1 MMKMKKPELLSPA
14 GGYEALV
21 AAVQSGADAVYMGFG
36 AFNARRSAKNFTDE
50 EFASAVA
57 YCHLR
62 GVRVFLTLNTLLTD
76 RELPLALDA
85 ARTACRLGVDSVLV
99 QDWGLFDLLRQALP
113 DLPLH
118 ASTQMSVFT
127 GGGVRELYEDGC
139 ERVVIARECSKEDTA
154 SACKACPAEVEIF
167 GHGALCMC
175 YSGQCEF
182 SALIGGRSGN
192 RGTCAQPCRLPYGY
206 GRFESTRYP
215 LSLKDNCLA
224 GELDEL
230 RRMGVASIKI
240 EGRMKRP
247 EYVAAVTEIYARL
260 LREHRTPTKDEQK
273 KLALAFSRD
282 GFTEGYYRGVRGR
295 EMFGTRPENA
305 RWPEDWFSEVRTRYE
320 KENLR
325 LVPLALNCTIRAG
338 EPMHLTAEDADG
350 HAVTVTG
357 AIPEAARSRA
367 VTAEEVETR
376 LRKTGGTAFSAAQCA
391 VSLDGGLAVSAG
403 ALNALRRE
411 ALAQMEAQRTA
422 VPKRRVFDFVPPT
435 IVKNSADKPLLTVS
449 LHRAEQ
455 LSEELIAL
463 APARVYVPVELLAQL
478 DLSPHLGRT
487 EFFAVLPRIYRTQDE
502 PILRALLEDAA
513 KKGVTGVSIGNLGH
527 LPLARGLDCK
537 LHGGW
542 ALNVY
547 NSAALAF
554 WKEQGLSSACVS
566 FELRDAQIRDLSKCL
581 PCEAI
586 VYGRLPLM
594 LTENCLNA
602 NAFGCRYFTERPASV
617 PCDGACASAPELTDR
632 RGEHFPVL
640 RAWGCRSEIENGKIL
655 YLADKSKD
663 WQTLGLRFAQLRFT
677 TESASECVRVLRAY
691 LGKTVEAP
699 ENITRGLFYRGAE

>member
-1 MMKMKKPELLSPA
+1 
-14 GGYEALV
+14 
-21 AAVQSGADAVYMGFG
+21 
-36 AFNARRSAKNFTDE
+36 
-50 EFASAVA
+50 
-57 YCHLR
+57 
-62 GVRVFLTLNTLLTD
+62 
-76 RELPLALDA
+76 
-85 ARTACRLGVDSVLV
+85 
-99 QDWGLFDLLRQALP
+99 
-113 DLPLH
+113 
-118 ASTQMSVFT
+118 
-127 GGGVRELYEDGC
+127 
-139 ERVVIARECSKEDTA
+139 
-154 SACKACPAEVEIF
+154 
-167 GHGALCMC
+167 
-175 YSGQCEF
+175 
-182 SALIGGRSGN
+182 
-192 RGTCAQPCRLPYGY
+192 
-206 GRFESTRYP
+206 
-215 LSLKDNCLA
+215 
-224 GELDEL
+224 
-230 RRMGVASIKI
+230 MGVACLKI

-305 RWPEDWFSEVRTRYE
+305 RWPEDWFSEIRARYE

-325 LVPLALNCTIRAG
+325 LVPLTLECTIRAG

-357 AIPEAARSRA
+357 AVPEAARSRA

-376 LRKTGGTAFSAAQCA
+376 LRKTGGTVFSAAQCA
-391 VSLDGGLAVSAG
+391 VALDGGLAVSAG

-478 DLSPHLGRT
+478 DLSPYLGRT

-542 ALNVY
+542 PLNLY

-554 WKEQGLSSACVS
+554 WKEQGLSSTCVS

-655 YLADKSKD
+655 YLADKARD
-663 WQTLGLRFAQLRFT
+663 WQSLGLRYACLRFT
-677 TESASECVRVLRAY
+677 TESPEDCVQMLRAY
-691 LGKTVEAP
+691 QGETVEAP

>member
-1 MMKMKKPELLSPA
+1 MMELLSPA
-14 GGYEALV
+14 GGLDSLI
-21 AAVQSGADAVYMGFG
+21 AAVQTGADAVYMGFG

-76 RELPLALDA
+76 RELEQA
-85 ARTACRLGVDSVLV
+85 AESLRKASDMGVDAVLV
-99 QDWGLFDLLRQALP
+99 QDWGLLTLAREIVP
-113 DLPLH
+113 DVPLH
-118 ASTQMSVFT
+118 ASTQMSLFT
-127 GGGVRELYEDGC
+127 LGGANEAAALGL
-139 ERVVIARECSKEDTA
+139 ERVVLARELARDEIREICA
-154 SACKACPAEVEIF
+154 GCPAEIEVF
-167 GHGALCMC
+167 AHGALCMC
-175 YSGQCEF
+175 YSGQCEM
-182 SALIGGRSGN
+182 SAVVGERSGN
-192 RGTCAQPCRLPYGY
+192 RGACAQPCRLPYGFS
-206 GRFESTRYP
+206 GRADGHP
-215 LSLKDNCLA
+215 LSLKDANLA
-224 GELDEL
+224 PFVPEMMD
-230 RRMGVASIKI
+230 MGVACLKI

-305 RWPEDWFSEVRTRYE
+305 RWPEDWFSEIRARYE
-320 KENLR
+320 KKNLR
-325 LVPLALNCTIRAG
+325 LVPLTLECTIRAG

-357 AIPEAARSRA
+357 AVPEAARSRA

-391 VSLDGGLAVSAG
+391 VALDGGLAVSAG

-422 VPKRRVFDFVPPT
+422 VPKRRVFDFVLPET
-435 IVKNSADKPLLTVS
+435 VKNGADKPLLTVS

-478 DLSPHLGRT
+478 DLSPYLGRT
-487 EFFAVLPRIYRTQDE
+487 EFFALLPRIYRTQDE
-502 PILRALLEDAA
+502 PILRALLEDGV
-513 KKGVTGVSIGNLGH
+513 KKGVTGVSLANLGH
-527 LPLARGLDCK
+527 LSLVRGLDIT
-537 LHGGW
+537 LHGDW

-655 YLADKSKD
+655 YLADKAKD
-663 WQTLGLRFAQLRFT
+663 WQSLGLRFAQLRFT

-691 LGKTVEAP
+691 QSETVEAP

>member
-1 MMKMKKPELLSPA
+1 MALELLSPA
-14 GGYEALV
+14 GSPEALR
-21 AAVQSGADAVYMGFG
+21 AAVQSGCGAVYLGWG
-36 AFNARRSAKNFTDE
+36 NFNARRSAKNFSDE
-50 EFASAVA
+50 EFADAIR

-99 QDWGLFDLLRQALP
+99 QDWGLFALLREALP

-127 GGGVRELYEDGC
+127 AGGANEVYGDGC
-139 ERVVIARECSKEDTA
+139 ERVVLARECSREDTA
-154 SACKACPAEVEIF
+154 AICKACPAEIEIF
-167 GHGALCMC
+167 SHGALCMC
-175 YSGQCEF
+175 YSGQCEM

-192 RGTCAQPCRLPYGY
+192 RGTCAQPCRLPYGFS
-206 GRFESTRYP
+206 GRADGHP
-215 LSLKDNCLA
+215 LSLKDANLA
-224 GELDEL
+224 PFVPEMMD
-230 RRMGVASIKI
+230 MGVACLKI

-305 RWPEDWFSEVRTRYE
+305 RWPEDWFSEIRARYE

-325 LVPLALNCTIRAG
+325 LVPLTLECTIRAG

-357 AIPEAARSRA
+357 AVPEAARSRA

-376 LRKTGGTAFSAAQCA
+376 LRKTGGTAFSAAHCTIT
-391 VSLDGGLAVSAG
+391 LDGGLAVSAG

-422 VPKRRVFDFVPPT
+422 VPERRVFNFVPPKT
-435 IVKNSADKPLLTVS
+435 VKNSADKPLLTVS

-478 DLSPHLGRT
+478 DLAPYRGRT
-487 EFFAVLPRIYRTQDE
+487 EFFALLPRIYRTQDE

-513 KKGVTGVSIGNLGH
+513 KKGVTGVSLANLGH
-527 LPLARGLDCK
+527 LPLARGLD
-537 LHGGW
+537 
-542 ALNVY
+542 
-547 NSAALAF
+547 
-554 WKEQGLSSACVS
+554 LS
-566 FELRDAQIRDLSKCL
+566 LIH
-581 PCEAI
+581 I
-586 VYGRLPLM
+586 
-594 LTENCLNA
+594 
-602 NAFGCRYFTERPASV
+602 
-617 PCDGACASAPELTDR
+617 
-632 RGEHFPVL
+632 
-640 RAWGCRSEIENGKIL
+640 
-655 YLADKSKD
+655 
-663 WQTLGLRFAQLRFT
+663 
-677 TESASECVRVLRAY
+677 
-691 LGKTVEAP
+691 
-699 ENITRGLFYRGAE
+699 

>member
-1 MMKMKKPELLSPA
+1 MTTELLAPA
-14 GGYEALV
+14 GGQEALV

-36 AFNARRSAKNFTDE
+36 AFNARRSARNFSDE
-50 EFASAVA
+50 EFRAAVS

-62 GVRVFLTLNTLLTD
+62 GVKVYLTLNTLVTD
-76 RELPLALDA
+76 RELPALAA
-85 ARTACRLGVDSVLV
+85 EARTASECGVDAILV
-99 QDWGLFDLLRQALP
+99 QDWGVLATLQKIIP
-113 DLPLH
+113 DVPLH
-118 ASTQMSVFT
+118 ASTQMSLHTLSGIQEAARLGMTRAVLA
-127 GGGVRELYEDGC
+127 RELSRG
-139 ERVVIARECSKEDTA
+139 
-154 SACKACPAEVEIF
+154 EISEICANSPIEIETF
-167 GHGALCMC
+167 VHGALCMC
-175 YSGQCEF
+175 YSGQCEM
-182 SALIGGRSGN
+182 SAVIGRRSGN
-192 RGTCAQPCRLPYGY
+192 RGACAQPCRLPYGFS
-206 GRFESTRYP
+206 GRADGHP
-215 LSLKDNCLA
+215 LSLKDANLA
-224 GELDEL
+224 PFVPEMMDL
-230 RRMGVASIKI
+230 GVACLKI

-282 GFTEGYYRGVRGR
+282 GFTEGYYRGARGR

-305 RWPEDWFSEVRTRYE
+305 RWPEDWFNEIRTRYE

-325 LVPLALNCTIRAG
+325 LVPLTLECTIRAG
-338 EPMHLTAEDADG
+338 QPMHLTAEDADG

-357 AIPEAARSRA
+357 AVPEAARSR
-367 VTAEEVETR
+367 
-376 LRKTGGTAFSAAQCA
+376 
-391 VSLDGGLAVSAG
+391 AVSAG

-455 LSEELIAL
+455 LSEELVAL
-463 APARVYVPVELLAQL
+463 VPARVYVPVELLPQL

-527 LPLARGLDCK
+527 LPLARGLDAA
-537 LHGGW
+537 LHGDW
-542 ALNVY
+542 ALNLY

-655 YLADKSKD
+655 YLADKARD
-663 WQTLGLRFAQLRFT
+663 WQSLGLRYACLRFT
-677 TESASECVRVLRAY
+677 TESPEDCVRMLRAY
-691 LGKTVEAP
+691 QGETVEAP

>member
-1 MMKMKKPELLSPA
+1 MLELLAPA
-14 GGYEALV
+14 GNLDAV
-21 AAVQSGADAVYMGFG
+21 IAAVQNGADAVYMGFG
-36 AFNARRSAKNFTDE
+36 DGFNARRSADNFTRE
-50 EFASAVA
+50 SFAKAVR
-57 YCHLR
+57 YCHIR
-62 GVRVFLTLNTLLTD
+62 GCKVYVTLNTLVGD
-76 RELPLALDA
+76 REMESAAALAQQASDA
-85 ARTACRLGVDSVLV
+85 GADAILV
-99 QDWGLFDLLRQALP
+99 QDLGLARVLRDALP
-113 DLPLH
+113 DIPLH
-118 ASTQMSVFT
+118 ASTQMSIHNLA
-127 GGGVRELYEDGC
+127 GVEAAAEMGITRAVLSRELSLEQI
-139 ERVVIARECSKEDTA
+139 RFISQHA
-154 SACKACPAEVEIF
+154 SIETEVF
-167 GHGALCMC
+167 VHGALCFC
-175 YSGQCEF
+175 YSGQCYM
-182 SALIGGRSGN
+182 SALIGRRSGN
-192 RGTCAQPCRLPYGY
+192 RGACAQPCRMQYSMG
-206 GRFESTRYP
+206 GRMDEYP
-215 LSLKDNCLA
+215 LSLRDNCLA
-224 GELDEL
+224 DYLQQLDEA
-230 RRMGVASIKI
+230 GVACVKI

-282 GFTEGYYRGVRGR
+282 GFTEGYYRGARGR

-305 RWPEDWFSEVRTRYE
+305 RWPEDWFSEIRARYE

-325 LVPLALNCTIRAG
+325 LVPLTLECTIRAG

-357 AIPEAARSRA
+357 AVPEAARSRA

-391 VSLDGGLAVSAG
+391 VALDGGLAVSAG

-455 LSEELIAL
+455 LSEELVAL
-463 APARVYVPVELLAQL
+463 VPARVYAPVELLPQL

-527 LPLARGLDCK
+527 LPLARGLDAA
-537 LHGGW
+537 LHGDW
-542 ALNVY
+542 ALNLY

-566 FELRDAQIRDLSKCL
+566 FELRDAQIRDLSKCF

-617 PCDGACASAPELTDR
+617 PCDGVCASAPELTDR

-691 LGKTVEAP
+691 QGETVEAP

>member
-1 MMKMKKPELLSPA
+1 MNKPEILAPA
-14 GGYEALV
+14 GSFDSLT
-21 AAVQSGADAVYMGFG
+21 AAVRCGADAVYLGG
-36 AFNARRSAKNFTDE
+36 RKLNARRNAANFSDE
-50 EFASAVA
+50 ELAQAVE
-57 YCHLR
+57 YCHAR
-62 GVRVFLTLNTLLTD
+62 GVKVYITLNTLVRDDETQTAMNAVRCACDIKADALILQD
-76 RELPLALDA
+76 IGLASLVRRA
-85 ARTACRLGVDSVLV
+85 A
-99 QDWGLFDLLRQALP
+99 P
-113 DLPLH
+113 DMPLH
-118 ASTQMSVFT
+118 ASTQTSVQTLDGIKLLADLGFCRA
-127 GGGVRELYEDGC
+127 VLPRELSKKEI
-139 ERVVIARECSKEDTA
+139 EKIAAQSPIELELF
-154 SACKACPAEVEIF
+154 V
-167 GHGALCMC
+167 HGALCMC
-175 YSGQCEF
+175 LSGQCQL
-182 SALIGGRSGN
+182 SAVLGSRSGN
-192 RGTCAQPCRLPYGY
+192 RGLCAQPCRLPFSAEG
-206 GRFESTRYP
+206 GTGHD
-215 LSLKDNCLA
+215 LSLKDMSLIEYLPELA
-224 GELDEL
+224 Q
-230 RRMGVASIKI
+230 MGITSFKI

-282 GFTEGYYRGVRGR
+282 GFTEGYYRGARGR

-305 RWPEDWFSEVRTRYE
+305 RWPEDWFNEIRTRYE

-325 LVPLALNCTIRAG
+325 LVPLTLECTIRAG
-338 EPMHLTAEDADG
+338 QPMHLTAEDADG

-357 AIPEAARSRA
+357 AVPEAARSRA

-391 VSLDGGLAVSAG
+391 VALDGGLAVSAG

-455 LSEELIAL
+455 LSEELVAL
-463 APARVYVPVELLAQL
+463 VPARVYVPVELLPQL

-527 LPLARGLDCK
+527 LPLARGLDAA
-537 LHGGW
+537 LHGDW
-542 ALNVY
+542 ALNLY

-655 YLADKSKD
+655 YLADKARD
-663 WQTLGLRFAQLRFT
+663 WQSLGLRYACLRFT
-677 TESASECVRVLRAY
+677 TESPEDCVRMLRAY
-691 LGKTVEAP
+691 QGETVEAP